1 MFFSGTSPV
10 AKAYLADVGA
20 KSGLLPKFLAWRDA
34 SSTLAYILGLVLGG
48 FVYQARKAGLGE
60 GGGVGNSTALAFVI
74 GLSALAS
81 SLVAS
86 GLIVA
91 FVSNPRTG
99 QGTRY

>member
-1 MFFSGTSPV
+1 M

-34 SSTLAYILGLVLGG
+34 SSTLAYILGPVLGG
-48 FVYQARKAGLGE
+48 FVFQARKAGLGE

-81 SLVAS
+81 LVAS